1 MADVKQV
8 IAVRKD
14 LGMRKGKMIAQG
26 AHAALEAAERSE
38 DPDLFKEW
46 KQTGQ
51 TKIAVGVDSESQ
63 LVEIFAEAKNKE
75 LPAYLVQDA
84 GHTELEP
91 GTHTAFAIG
100 PERSQVLDHFT
111 GNLPLL

>member
-1 MADVKQV
+1 MPNVKQV

-38 DPDLFKEW
+38 SLYQEW

-51 TKIAVGVDSESQ
+51 TKIVVGVGSEKE
-63 LVEIFAEAKNKE
+63 LLEHFREAKNGDV
-75 LPAYLVQDA
+75 PAYLVTDA

-91 GTHTAFAIG
+91 GTNTAFAIG
-100 PERSQVLDHFT
+100 PERSQVLDKYT
-111 GNLPLL
+111 GNLSLL

>member
-38 DPDLFKEW
+38 EFFKEW
-46 KQTGQ
+46 EQTGQ
-51 TKIAVGVDSESQ
+51 TKIVVGVESETQ
-63 LVEIFAEAKNKE
+63 LVELFAEAKNKGV
-75 LPAYLVQDA
+75 PAYLVQDA